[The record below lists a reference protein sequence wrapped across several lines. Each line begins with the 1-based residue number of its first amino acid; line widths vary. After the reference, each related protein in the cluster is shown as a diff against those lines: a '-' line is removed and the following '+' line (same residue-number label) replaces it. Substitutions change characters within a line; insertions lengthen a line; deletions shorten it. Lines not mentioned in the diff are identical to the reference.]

1 MFIAKDLNEYKVLDT
16 GDGMKLENWN
26 GVLLA
31 RPDPQVIWPK
41 TSPNIWQKA
50 DAVYHRSDTGGGEWE
65 FTNQQIPE
73 RWVFGYKGLKMYVR
87 PTGFKHTGIFPEQ
100 AANWD
105 WIRDKIRTSSKREPK
120 VLNLF
125 GYTGG
130 ASLAALS
137 AGASVVHVD
146 AAKSMIDWFTEN
158 LKLSGLDKKPVR
170 YLIEDCSK
178 FVLREQRRG
187 NTYDGIIMDPP
198 SYGRGKGGEVWKMEK
213 DIYNLIAECTKI
225 LSKDPL
231 FFMINSYT
239 TGLSH
244 VVMDNMLYKTVV
256 PKFRGKVKGDVLAL
270 PVENSKTHLPCGN
283 TSRWER

>member
-1 MFIAKDLNEYKVLDT
+1 MFIAKDLTDYKVLDT
-16 GDGMKLENWN
+16 GDGMKLEDW
-26 GVLLA
+26 GGTLLS

-50 DAVYHRSDTGGGEWE
+50 DGVYHRSDTGGGEWQ
-65 FTNQQIPE
+65 FSNSNIPE
-73 RWVFGYKGLKMYVR
+73 RWSFNYKGIKMYVK
-87 PTGFKHTGIFPEQ
+87 PTGFKHTGVFPEQ

-105 WIRDKIRTSSKREPK
+105 WIREKIKDSNRNAPT

-137 AGASVVHVD
+137 VGANVVHVD
-146 AAKSMIDWFTEN
+146 AARSMIEWFKEN
-158 LKLSGLDKKPVR
+158 LSLSHLDKKPIR
-170 YLIEDCSK
+170 YMVDDCLK

-198 SYGRGKGGEVWKMEK
+198 SYGRGKNGEIWKMEK
-213 DIYNLIAECTKI
+213 DIYNLVVECVKI
-225 LSKDPL
+225 MSPNPL
-231 FFMINSYT
+231 FFLINSYT

-244 VVMDNMLYKTVV
+244 VVTDNILIKTVV
-256 PKFRGKVKGDVLAL
+256 PKFRGRVRGDVLAL
-270 PVENSKTHLPCGN
+270 PVANSKTFLPCG
-283 TSRWER
+283 TASRWER